1 MKKNKEKKVKKSNKE
16 GFISS
21 IKAEMKKVKWPSFK
35 EMLKYTIATIALV
48 VVVALLFELLNVII
62 SLVKGVVYNEK
73 RVVCC

>member
-21 IKAEMKKVKWPSFK
+21 IKAEVKWPSFK

-62 SLVKGVVYNEK
+62 SLVKGVI
-73 RVVCC
+73 

>member
-35 EMLKYTIATIALV
+35 EMLKYTIATIA
-48 VVVALLFELLNVII
+48 
-62 SLVKGVVYNEK
+62 
-73 RVVCC
+73 

>member
-21 IKAEMKKVKWPSFK
+21 IKAEMKKVKWSSFK

-62 SLVKGVVYNEK
+62 SLVKGVI
-73 RVVCC
+73 

>member
-16 GFISS
+16 GLISS

-62 SLVKGVVYNEK
+62 SLVKGVI
-73 RVVCC
+73 

>member
-16 GFISS
+16 GFISG

-62 SLVKGVVYNEK
+62 SLVKGVI
-73 RVVCC
+73 

>member
-1 MKKNKEKKVKKSNKE
+1 MREFHEEKQRKKSNKE

-62 SLVKGVVYNEK
+62 SLVKGVI
-73 RVVCC
+73 

>member
-48 VVVALLFELLNVII
+48 VVVALLFELLIVII
-62 SLVKGVVYNEK
+62 SLVKGVI
-73 RVVCC
+73 

>member
-1 MKKNKEKKVKKSNKE
+1 MKKNKEKKVIKSNKE

-62 SLVKGVVYNEK
+62 SLVKGVI
-73 RVVCC
+73 

>member
-21 IKAEMKKVKWPSFK
+21 IKAEMKKVKWHSFK

-62 SLVKGVVYNEK
+62 SLVKGVI
-73 RVVCC
+73 

>member
-62 SLVKGVVYNEK
+62 SLVKGVI
-73 RVVCC
+73 